1 MILAVG
7 PSTPASLLLMCDDQ
21 GSFPSSHS
29 SSSTS
34 AEEED
39 EEDQESSSDQE
50 DNEEERNEADETEG
64 EGGSTGNGVGEEL
77 ASTRRS
83 RWLRSTN
90 RQESGDESK
99 MEDADDENDDIA
111 IVNVNDDSRG
121 NAIEQDDSSY
131 ASRQSN
137 DSSIHGLAE
146 LRPVPSIRHGGCI
159 NTAAWLDCGW
169 KISLPGGACRDA
181 IITDECPTQLVT
193 SGDDLLVK
201 FWSVSQAMGMT
212 TPLAG
217 SCATLCPFSS
227 PKEQLDENLIKGKWQ
242 RYYQQTHSNAMAGA
256 VLPLATISS
265 GHRSNVFHV
274 TPLRGQPGKVA
285 TCAAD
290 GFLRLGDLET
300 GQSRVV
306 VNPEFGDNHSLRSAM
321 CFSHHFLS
329 RNTGLLCS
337 ERGLRR
343 FDLRISPREQETRS
357 LLAGS
362 RGCKA
367 CAIWSSSKAS
377 TAVEEGDSAYVFGKF
392 TFGSSLLQRL
402 TPGLPVAVFNY
413 FQLVDPRQKS
423 HSGICG

>member
-1 MILAVG
+1 M
-7 PSTPASLLLMCDDQ
+7 
-21 GSFPSSHS
+21 
-29 SSSTS
+29 
-34 AEEED
+34 
-39 EEDQESSSDQE
+39 
-50 DNEEERNEADETEG
+50 
-64 EGGSTGNGVGEEL
+64 
-77 ASTRRS
+77 
-83 RWLRSTN
+83 
-90 RQESGDESK
+90 
-99 MEDADDENDDIA
+99 
-111 IVNVNDDSRG
+111 
-121 NAIEQDDSSY
+121 
-131 ASRQSN
+131 
-137 DSSIHGLAE
+137 
-146 LRPVPSIRHGGCI
+146 
-159 NTAAWLDCGW
+159 
-169 KISLPGGACRDA
+169 
-181 IITDECPTQLVT
+181 
-193 SGDDLLVK
+193 
-201 FWSVSQAMGMT
+201 
-212 TPLAG
+212 
-217 SCATLCPFSS
+217 
-227 PKEQLDENLIKGKWQ
+227 
-242 RYYQQTHSNAMAGA
+242 
-256 VLPLATISS
+256 
-265 GHRSNVFHV
+265 FHV